1 MSVFDYPTLDDN
13 ILRVA
18 PQITP
23 SGAGW
28 TRVCNIVDYGSVKG
42 GYGRGLDQLLATA
55 DELFLDNQ
63 APLSTW
69 HGLYPLLTM
78 AQHSCCPNSVT
89 SYVGESAMLR
99 ATQDLAAGDQVTISH
114 MASLSVPVTDRQQ
127 RLQEKCACPRCTV
140 EEKLPRRIQTK
151 IQAVQAQGLGG
162 TTGLTQLGRQ
172 KQGTAG
178 QKLGLSQRSKVN
190 ERLDIRPNAKPRE
203 PSSC

>member
-1 MSVFDYPTLDDN
+1 MSQAGLVDHILKWKLFQCAQFPQISQVLDALCDSTQESTRSIPDMSVFDYPTLDDN
-13 ILRVA
+13 TLRVA
-18 PQITP
+18 PHITP

-28 TRVCNIVDYGSVKG
+28 TRVCNIVDYGSVTG
-42 GYGRGLDQLLATA
+42 GYGDGLDRLLATA
-55 DELFLDNQ
+55 DELFLGNQ

-78 AQHSCCPNSVT
+78 AQHSCPNSVT

-151 IQAVQAQGLGG
+151 I
-162 TTGLTQLGRQ
+162 
-172 KQGTAG
+172 
-178 QKLGLSQRSKVN
+178 
-190 ERLDIRPNAKPRE
+190 
-203 PSSC
+203 